1 MQLRIEDVMRLGRV
15 VRLVS
20 GKVVL
25 EQGSI
30 AVDHS
35 ALFVNC
41 SSDGLGS
48 RDTATVFDGQTI
60 TLQTVRTCQPVFS
73 AAVIAHVEAA
83 YDNDAL
89 KNSYCLPVPTP
100 HDPVGCG

>member
-1 MQLRIEDVMRLGRV
+1 M
-15 VRLVS
+15 
-20 GKVVL
+20 
-25 EQGSI
+25 
-30 AVDHS
+30 
-35 ALFVNC
+35 FVNC

-73 AAVIAHVEAA
+73 AAVIAHAEAA

-89 KNSYCLPVPTP
+89 KNSYCLPVPTGRMVLVVE
-100 HDPVGCG
+100 PVVRHCGRGPVVLLTHFTFRM